1 MNINIGRYSSDVE
14 AALADMKRRDVV
26 RRLWRKDYHV
36 WNSDPTEIANR
47 LGWLAVTDLMREK
60 VPVLES
66 FASEV
71 REAGFRHI
79 ILLGMGGSSLGS
91 EVLRAILG
99 GVPNYPEFVVLDST
113 LPSCVRSVAEAIDP
127 ARTLFLV
134 SSKSGNTIETLS
146 LFHYFRTLVASAIGK
161 EKAGENFVAITD
173 YGTPLAGLAEE
184 TGFRRLFL
192 NPPDIGGRYSALSYF
207 GLVPAALMGINIEVL
222 LDHAESIRDQCMSHI
237 TIHENPGFS
246 LGVIIGTMA
255 LLGKDKLTLVT
266 SPSIS
271 RFGLWLE
278 QLIAE
283 STGKEGKGIIPIVGE
298 PMMESTQYG
307 NDRLFVYLRLH
318 GDFNSAT
325 DEAIGRTQSSGQPVL
340 VLEMRDAYDVGS
352 EFFRWQFAIAIAGA
366 QLAVNPFNQ
375 PNVETAKR
383 TTRQVLQEFLTYG
396 HLPQVKVAHSLAG
409 LLAEANK
416 GDYLAILAYIRQTPE
431 VDETLVALREKI
443 SALYN
448 IATTV
453 GYGPRYLHSTGQM
466 HKGGPP
472 TGLFLIINTGY
483 EKDLPI
489 PGQPYSFGTL
499 ADAQAIG
506 DVEALQS
513 SGKRVAMIHSKL
525 EDAVTSSALLL
536 DGNFRHP

>member
-1 MNINIGRYSSDVE
+1 MNINLGKYSSNVE
-14 AALADMKRRDVV
+14 AAMADMKRRDVV
-26 RRLWRKDYHV
+26 RRLWRKDHHV
-36 WNSDPTEIANR
+36 WDPDPTEIANR
-47 LGWLAVTDLMREK
+47 LGWLTVTELMREK
-60 VPVLES
+60 VPSLES
-66 FASEV
+66 FAIEV

-99 GVPNYPEFVVLDST
+99 GVQNYPEFVVLDST
-113 LPSCVRSVAEAIDP
+113 LPSCIKSVAEAIDP
-127 ARTLFLV
+127 AHTLFLV
-134 SSKSGNTIETLS
+134 SSKSGNTIETIS
-146 LFHYFRTLVASAIGK
+146 LFYYFQTLVASAIGK
-161 EKAGENFVAITD
+161 EGAGKNFVAITD

-184 TGFRRLFL
+184 AGFRRLFL
-192 NPPDIGGRYSALSYF
+192 NPPDIGGRYSVLSYF

-271 RFGLWLE
+271 SFGLWLE

-283 STGKEGKGIIPIVGE
+283 STGKKGRGIIPIVGE
-298 PMMESTQYG
+298 PVMEPTHYSD
-307 NDRLFVYLRLH
+307 DRLFVYLRLH
-318 GDFNSAT
+318 SDSNSAT
-325 DEAIGRTQSSGQPVL
+325 DEAIGCIQSSGQPVL

-366 QLAVNPFNQ
+366 QLAINPFNQ
-375 PNVETAKR
+375 PNVETSKR
-383 TTRQVLQEFLTYG
+383 ATGQVLQEFLTYG
-396 HLPQVKVAHSLAG
+396 HLPQVEVAHSLAG
-409 LLAEANK
+409 LLAEADIGN
-416 GDYLAILAYIRQTPE
+416 YLAILAYIRQTAE
-431 VDETLVALREKI
+431 VDETLVAFRGKVSE
-443 SALYN
+443 LYN
-448 IATTV
+448 IATTI
-453 GYGPRYLHSTGQM
+453 GYGPRYLHSTGQL

-472 TGLFLIINTGY
+472 TGLFLIINTDY

-506 DVEALQS
+506 DVEALQL
-513 SGKRVAMIHSKL
+513 SGRRVAMIHSKR
-525 EDAVTSSALLL
+525 EDAVTSSTLSL
-536 DGNFRHP
+536 DWKF